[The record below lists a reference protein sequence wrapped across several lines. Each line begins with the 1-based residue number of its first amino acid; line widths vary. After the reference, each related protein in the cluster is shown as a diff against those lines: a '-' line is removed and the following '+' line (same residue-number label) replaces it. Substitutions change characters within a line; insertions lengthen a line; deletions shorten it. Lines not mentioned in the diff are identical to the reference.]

1 MMMRRSSLVNALPFA
16 VLVITQ
22 LHLLRNVSPVYF
34 LAFLGSFISAL
45 WFVLYRWR
53 LTSDIEKIAIY
64 FLLAIFLTPMFTM
77 LAGVVAGKYNGFGE
91 VAVGVS
97 RTIFSLPIYL
107 VILALPSHRE
117 SINKLLLTV
126 ALITLVAALSIP
138 YQFIFGPVEW
148 FADSSERSGL
158 ARYASLFGSLTALGL
173 VSGYGI
179 LAAIMSI
186 RTTAFSAAVITGI
199 VMGAVLSLQ
208 KAAIVNMLIALLIVP
223 FIKTI
228 QVKKLFYMLLFLLF
242 FFGGVGSYFSDE
254 ISRFSD
260 SFRLF
265 SDSESGQTDDV
276 SLAESINER
285 IFDQPRVAI
294 EYHGVGSLWFGIGP
308 VGGGGGFGFP
318 DRPNAHN
325 GIVELLLIGGV
336 GYLLLFSAFV
346 AFIVFQG
353 LKNMRLNN
361 EKHLVR
367 LGVFCVF
374 MQLLNMLFSGLIL
387 FSPSNAVF
395 FAVALKCLL
404 LRNRPQLLLK
414 PLRS

>member
-1 MMMRRSSLVNALPFA
+1 MMMRRSSLVSALPFV

-22 LHLLRNVSPVYF
+22 LHLLRNVSPVY
-34 LAFLGSFISAL
+34 LLPVLMSFFASI
-45 WFVLYRWR
+45 WFVVHRWR
-53 LTSDIEKIAIY
+53 LLSDIEKIAIY
-64 FLLAIFLTPMFTM
+64 FLLAIFLTPMLTM
-77 LAGVVAGKYNGFGE
+77 LAGVVAGKYDGFGE
-91 VAVGVS
+91 VALGVS

-138 YQFIFGPVEW
+138 YQFLFGPVEW

-158 ARYASLFGSLTALGL
+158 ARYATLFGSLTALGL
-173 VSGYGI
+173 VCGYGI

-186 RTTAFSAAVITGI
+186 RSTVFSAAVITGI
-199 VMGAVLSLQ
+199 VVGGVLSLQ
-208 KAAIVNMLIALLIVP
+208 KAAIVNMLIVLLIVP
-223 FIKTI
+223 FIKTV
-228 QVKKLFYMLLFLLF
+228 QVKKLFYMLFFLLC

-276 SLAESINER
+276 SVAESINER
-285 IFDQPRVAI
+285 IFDQPTVAI
-294 EYHGVGSLWFGIGP
+294 EYHGIRSLWFGIGP

-325 GIVELLLIGGV
+325 GVVELLLIGGV
-336 GYLLLFSAFV
+336 GYLLLFSGFV

-353 LKNMRLNN
+353 LKNMRHDH

-367 LGVFCVF
+367 LGVFCIF
-374 MQLLNMLFSGLIL
+374 MQLLNMVFSGLIF
-387 FSPSNAVF
+387 FSPSNALF

-404 LRNRPQLLLK
+404 LRNRPQILSGS
-414 PLRS
+414 LRL